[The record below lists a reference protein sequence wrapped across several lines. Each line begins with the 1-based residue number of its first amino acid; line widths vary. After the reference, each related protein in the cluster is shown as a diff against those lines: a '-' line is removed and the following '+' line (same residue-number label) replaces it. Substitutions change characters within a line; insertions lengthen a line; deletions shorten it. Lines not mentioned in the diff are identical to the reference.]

1 MSPGDL
7 VFMNETEKWA
17 RCTVNKE
24 DTVEVLDE
32 LSLLAGDP
40 IIVLRLF
47 DATWGKTTLA
57 YTWAEVLTRNG
68 ICVIRADAF
77 NEAR

>member
-1 MSPGDL
+1 
-7 VFMNETEKWA
+7 MNETEKWA
-17 RCTVNKE
+17 RCTVNEE
-24 DTVEVLDE
+24 DTVEQLLDE

-40 IIVLRLF
+40 IIILRVF
-47 DATWGKTTLA
+47 DAAWRKNPGMS